1 MGGGVAEIRCFA
13 DALQT
18 DLLIHWHADAIV
30 VQYAEVVPRVSVAAA
45 AGLLIPDEKK
55 RRRVSLKAES
65 KFWREK
71 VRGRGTWRARG

>member
-55 RRRVSLKAES
+55 RRMILKAES